1 MSVALPEAYET
12 IIEPRRG
19 GLRIPWRELW
29 AYRDLLALLVRR
41 DFIAKYKQTI
51 LGPAWFVLQP
61 LLLTAVFALVF
72 GKFASISTDGLP
84 PMLFYLCNQLA
95 WAYFAANVTAG
106 SAVFT
111 NNSHLFGKVYF
122 PRLIVPASVIISNAF
137 AFALAL
143 GLFAVLFL
151 GYTLFTPFN
160 PEIDPLRLT
169 CLTPS
174 LFLLTAVL
182 SLGVGLMLS
191 SLSAKYRDLVHL
203 TPVLLQLWMFAT
215 IILPI
220 SKLPPSWKWIAWAN
234 PMLPVVE
241 GFRWALLGE
250 GSVTGTM
257 FAASTA
263 ITLTVFLLGVYLFQK
278 VERAVVDHI

>member
-1 MSVALPEAYET
+1 MSIALPEAYET
-12 IIEPRRG
+12 IIEPRGG

-41 DFIAKYKQTI
+41 DFISKYKQTI

-72 GKFASISTDGLP
+72 GKFAAISTDGLP

-143 GLFAVLFL
+143 GLFVVLFF
-151 GYTLFTPFN
+151 GYRLFTPFHPN
-160 PEIDPLRLT
+160 IDPVRLIL
-169 CLTPS
+169 LTPA
-174 LFLLTAVL
+174 LFLLTAAL
-182 SLGVGLMLS
+182 SMGVGLVLS

-215 IILPI
+215 IVMPV
-220 SKLPPSWKWIAWAN
+220 SKLPPAWKWIAWAN

-241 GFRWALLGE
+241 GFRWALLGQ
-250 GSVTGTM
+250 GAATSSM
-257 FAASTA
+257 FAASGAT
-263 ITLTVFLLGVYLFQK
+263 TLGVLVLGVYLFQK